1 VTKAVLV
8 VGAHAIG
15 KTRVVEALV
24 RELVKRKHR
33 VGTVKHITEKEFTID
48 HPGKDTWVH
57 AKAGASTVVSMA
69 AGETAWIVKH
79 REELHDVVKKIQDVD
94 FVIVEGF
101 RSFKGLPKIVVA
113 TEDKKASELVDEFAI
128 AVVGVPGHGIPS
140 FSFKDVSALA
150 DLVEQKAAVISGKAK
165 PEESKTSRTT
175 VAVEVDGKTLPL
187 NPFVQ
192 EIVSKTIQGMVA
204 SLRGDEGKTIV
215 IKVIKHD

>member
-1 VTKAVLV
+1 MV

-69 AGETAWIVKH
+69 AGETAWIVKR
-79 REELHDVVKKIQDVD
+79 REELHEVVKQIQNVD

-113 TEDKKASELVDEFAI
+113 AEDRKASELVDEFTI

-150 DLVEQKAAVISGKAK
+150 DLVEQKAAVISGSAK
-165 PEESKTSRTT
+165 PEGYKTPRTT
-175 VAVEVDGKTLPL
+175 VAVKVDGKELPL

-192 EIVSKTIQGMVA
+192 GIVYKTIQGMVA
-204 SLRGDEGKTIV
+204 LLRGGEGKTIEIRV
-215 IKVIKHD
+215 VNHE

>member
-1 VTKAVLV
+1 MV

-69 AGETAWIVKH
+69 AGETAWIVKR
-79 REELHDVVKKIQDVD
+79 REELGDVVKRIHDVD

-113 TEDKKASELVDEFAI
+113 ADDKKAGELVDESTI

-140 FSFKDVSALA
+140 FSFKDVPALT
-150 DLVEQKAAVISGKAK
+150 DLVEQKAAVVSGKAK
-165 PEESKTSRTT
+165 QEDRKTGTIVT
-175 VAVEVDGKTLPL
+175 VEVDGEELPL

-192 EIVSKTIQGMVA
+192 DIFSKTIQGMVA
-204 SLRGDEGKTIV
+204 SLKDGDGKTIEIRV
-215 IKVIKHD
+215 VKRE